1 MREALIYGWVD
12 FSGVRPGGAP
22 RVDQRPQGGPA
33 QRWTAPGLEVV
44 VDPLAADVVVQDTAM
59 ALTWG
64 RPRFEAEAGGGA
76 ADLSPARCWL
86 RLYRRHG
93 AAVAP
98 MVKGPYAVAILDFA
112 QGRGVLAVDRFA
124 RESLCYAREGTRL
137 AFSNRADRVPL
148 VRAPE
153 LDPQALFDYLYF
165 HMIPA
170 PRTVFRGVSR
180 LPAGHALE
188 ANRDGVRLQRHWVP
202 RFEEERPA
210 PLRSLAEEF
219 RRLVREAVAREADG
233 AAVGCF
239 LSGGT
244 DSSTVTG
251 MLQEVTGRPARS
263 FSIGFD
269 AAGYDEMAYAR
280 IAVRHFGAEHYEH
293 YLTPEELVEGIPR
306 VAAHYDQP
314 FGNSSVLPAY
324 RCARLAASAGVEK
337 LLAGDGG
344 DELFGGNARYA
355 TQKLFALYEAIPAP
369 VRRRL
374 VEPLLADSTAFAR
387 LPLVRKAA
395 AYVRHARLPMP
406 DRLETYNLLTRLG
419 AEHLL
424 AADFLASVDQAAP
437 LAQQRAVY
445 GASSARALVNRM
457 LEYDWK
463 YTLADNDLPKVLGA
477 TALAGVQAAFPV
489 PRGRARGFF
498 PAPAAT
504 PQGAGLEAP
513 LLFQGGAARL
523 PAGSHPAQEE
533 ARLRASLRRVG
544 VAAPGPS
551 GTGFCQPRCS
561 GRARHGTESVFTG
574 AGPIPSSTAS
584 RVLWGNGVDPH
595 DAGAMA
601 PGPRAA
607 GARRAAGGHRLSLRQ
622 EARARFGAPLKAGLN
637 L

>member
-1 MREALIYGWVD
+1 MTEALIYGWVD
-12 FSGVRPGGAP
+12 FSGVRPGSTP
-22 RVDQRPQGGPA
+22 RADQRPQGGPA
-33 QRWTAPGLEVV
+33 QRWTAPGMEVV
-44 VDPLAADVVVQDTAM
+44 VDDPAADAAVQDGVM

-64 RPRFEAEAGGGA
+64 RPRFDAEVAGEAT
-76 ADLSPARCWL
+76 DPSPARSWL
-86 RLYRRHG
+86 RLYRVHG

-124 RESLCYAREGTRL
+124 RESLCYAREGARL

-188 ANRDGVRLQRHWVP
+188 ANREGVRLQRHWVP

-210 PLRSLAEEF
+210 PFQSLAEEF
-219 RRLVREAVAREADG
+219 RRLVRAAVAREADG
-233 AAVGCF
+233 TAVGCF

-280 IAVRHFGAEHYEH
+280 IAARHFGAEHHEH

-324 RCARLAASAGVEK
+324 CCARLAASAGVEK

-355 TQKLFALYEAIPAP
+355 TQKLFALYETIPAP

-374 VEPLLADSTAFAR
+374 VEPLLLDSTAFAR

-424 AADFLASVDQAAP
+424 TADFLASVDRAAP

-477 TALAGVQAAFPV
+477 TALAGVQAAFPFLSEELV
-489 PRGRARGFF
+489 DFSLRLPPRLKVRGLKLRYFFKEALRGFLPEAILRKKKHGF
-498 PAPAAT
+498 GLPFGVWALRHPGLQDLAFASLDTLGERGIVRKEFLRELIRTHLPQHPGYYGEMVWILMMLEQWFQARERQARAERPAAI
-504 PQGAGLEAP
+504 A
-513 LLFQGGAARL
+513 
-523 PAGSHPAQEE
+523 
-533 ARLRASLRRVG
+533 
-544 VAAPGPS
+544 
-551 GTGFCQPRCS
+551 
-561 GRARHGTESVFTG
+561 
-574 AGPIPSSTAS
+574 
-584 RVLWGNGVDPH
+584 
-595 DAGAMA
+595 
-601 PGPRAA
+601 
-607 GARRAAGGHRLSLRQ
+607 
-622 EARARFGAPLKAGLN
+622 
-637 L
+637 

>member
-1 MREALIYGWVD
+1 MTEASIYGWVD
-12 FSGVRPGGAP
+12 FSGVRPGSAP
-22 RVDQRPQGGPA
+22 HTDQRPQDRPV
-33 QRWTAPGLEVV
+33 QRWTAPGVEVV
-44 VDPLAADVVVQDTAM
+44 VDDPAADAAVQDGVM
-59 ALTWG
+59 AVTWG
-64 RPRFEAEAGGGA
+64 QPRFDAETTGGA
-76 ADLSPARCWL
+76 ADSAPARSWL
-86 RLYRRHG
+86 HLYRAHG
-93 AAVAP
+93 AAVTSMA
-98 MVKGPYAVAILDFA
+98 KGPYAVAILDFA

-124 RESLCYAREGTRL
+124 RQSLCFAREGARL
-137 AFSNRADRVPL
+137 AFSNRADRVPV
-148 VRAPE
+148 VRAHE

-170 PRTVFRGVSR
+170 PRTVFRGISR
-180 LPAGHALE
+180 LPAGHAWE
-188 ANRDGVRLQRHWVP
+188 ASREGVRLERYWVP

-210 PLRSLAEEF
+210 PLQSLAVEF

-233 AAVGCF
+233 RAVGCF

-251 MLQEVTGRPARS
+251 LLQEVTGRPPRS

-280 IAVRHFGAEHYEH
+280 IAARHFGAEHHEH
-293 YLTPEELVEGIPR
+293 YLTPEELVEDIPR

-355 TQKLFALYEAIPAP
+355 TQKLFALYETIPAP
-369 VRRRL
+369 VRRL
-374 VEPLLADSTAFAR
+374 LEPLLLDSAAFAR

-424 AADFLASVDQAAP
+424 TADFLASVDQTGP

-445 GASSARALVNRM
+445 AASSARALVNRM

-477 TALAGVQAAFPV
+477 TALAHVAVGFPFLSEELV
-489 PRGRARGFF
+489 DFSLRLPPRLKVRGLKLRYFFKEALRGFLPEAILRKKKHGF
-498 PAPAAT
+498 GLPFGVWALRHRGLQDLAVASLDALGERGVVRKDFLRELICTHLPRHPGYYGEMVWILMMLEQWFQARERQARAERPAAI
-504 PQGAGLEAP
+504 A
-513 LLFQGGAARL
+513 
-523 PAGSHPAQEE
+523 
-533 ARLRASLRRVG
+533 
-544 VAAPGPS
+544 
-551 GTGFCQPRCS
+551 
-561 GRARHGTESVFTG
+561 
-574 AGPIPSSTAS
+574 
-584 RVLWGNGVDPH
+584 
-595 DAGAMA
+595 
-601 PGPRAA
+601 
-607 GARRAAGGHRLSLRQ
+607 
-622 EARARFGAPLKAGLN
+622 
-637 L
+637 

>member
-44 VDPLAADVVVQDTAM
+44 VDPLAADVAVQDTAM

-188 ANRDGVRLQRHWVP
+188 ANRDGVRVQRHWVP

-324 RCARLAASAGVEK
+324 RCAQLAASAGVEK

-477 TALAGVQAAFPV
+477 TALAGVQAAFPFLAEELV
-489 PRGRARGFF
+489 DFSLRLPPRLKVRGLRLRYFFKEALRGFLPEAILRKKKHGF
-498 PAPAAT
+498 GLPFGVWVLRHPGLRELAFASLDALGERGMVRKTFLRELIQSHLPQHPGYYGEMVWILMMLEQWLQARERQARAERPAAI
-504 PQGAGLEAP
+504 A
-513 LLFQGGAARL
+513 
-523 PAGSHPAQEE
+523 
-533 ARLRASLRRVG
+533 
-544 VAAPGPS
+544 
-551 GTGFCQPRCS
+551 
-561 GRARHGTESVFTG
+561 
-574 AGPIPSSTAS
+574 
-584 RVLWGNGVDPH
+584 
-595 DAGAMA
+595 
-601 PGPRAA
+601 
-607 GARRAAGGHRLSLRQ
+607 
-622 EARARFGAPLKAGLN
+622 
-637 L
+637 

>member
-1 MREALIYGWVD
+1 MTEVLIYGWVD
-12 FSGVRPGGAP
+12 FSGVRPGSAP
-22 RVDQRPQGGPA
+22 RADQRPQGGPA
-33 QRWTAPGLEVV
+33 QRWTAPGMEVV
-44 VDPLAADVVVQDTAM
+44 TSDSAADVAVQDGVM

-64 RPRFEAEAGGGA
+64 RPRFDAEVAGGA
-76 ADLSPARCWL
+76 TDPSRARSWL
-86 RLYRRHG
+86 RLYRVHG
-93 AAVAP
+93 AAVAS

-124 RESLCYAREGTRL
+124 RESLCYAREGARL

-153 LDPQALFDYLYF
+153 LEPQALFDYLYF
-165 HMIPA
+165 HVIPA

-188 ANRDGVRLQRHWVP
+188 ANREGVRLQRHWVP
-202 RFEEERPA
+202 CFEEERPA
-210 PLRSLAEEF
+210 PIRSLAEEF

-280 IAVRHFGAEHYEH
+280 IAARHFGAEHHEH

-314 FGNSSVLPAY
+314 FGNSSVLPTY
-324 RCARLAASAGVEK
+324 CCARLAASAGVER

-355 TQKLFALYEAIPAP
+355 TQKLFALYETIPAP

-374 VEPLLADSTAFAR
+374 VEPLLLDSTAFAR
-387 LPLVRKAA
+387 LPLVPKAA

-406 DRLETYNLLTRLG
+406 DRLETYNLLARLG

-424 AADFLASVDQAAP
+424 TADFLASVDREAP

-445 GASSARALVNRM
+445 GASSAHALVNRM

-477 TALAGVQAAFPV
+477 TALAGVQAAFPFLSEELV
-489 PRGRARGFF
+489 DFSLGLPPHLKVRGLKLRYFFKEALRGFLPEAILRKKKHGF
-498 PAPAAT
+498 GLPFGVWALRHPGLKDLAFGSLDALGERGIVRKEFLRELIRIHLPQHPGYYGEMVWILMMLEQWFQARERQARAERPAAS
-504 PQGAGLEAP
+504 A
-513 LLFQGGAARL
+513 
-523 PAGSHPAQEE
+523 
-533 ARLRASLRRVG
+533 
-544 VAAPGPS
+544 
-551 GTGFCQPRCS
+551 
-561 GRARHGTESVFTG
+561 
-574 AGPIPSSTAS
+574 
-584 RVLWGNGVDPH
+584 
-595 DAGAMA
+595 
-601 PGPRAA
+601 
-607 GARRAAGGHRLSLRQ
+607 
-622 EARARFGAPLKAGLN
+622 
-637 L
+637 